1 MVAFYNAKDQ
11 AIYDAGD
18 KFVPRTEFLQ
28 DDFTPTE
35 GISYEGDGSPV
46 SYANS
51 GIMTQAPIPGPLKY
65 IPPNDGGGRDDD
77 DDDPKDPKNP
87 KGPTMS
93 PIDAAKQAGLFFL
106 NPLGYLASKAFG
118 AYRKHRQR
126 KKADNITEQ
135 ASGLTDRENITKIQD
150 YTGKK
155 LSNYR
160 MSRPASERN
169 FTGGG
174 PQANDP
180 IGGFEN
186 KSGMGRTG
194 YFFGGRVNYKQ
205 GGEIAGPGDTGGEG
219 GEDPQD
225 QSDSQFGG
233 GGDNNTPTINKFVG
247 SNVIESPF
255 GKLGNKDTEIGYR
268 GGVDLTKLGLKMGVD
283 GTLTNRNFLTNDD
296 IENEGTFYTGTD
308 NDIFN
313 TATNYDDSGI
323 RDTVL
328 SSNNPYG
335 DFGVTLDNNGNLVQG
350 NYENNYKGVDVNATT
365 NFDDLNNIS
374 LAKSLGDPNEPGF
387 SYGIGTNIDPLN
399 ISNSNIFAE
408 AKLKFGQGKKDG
420 GRIGFKNGG
429 LASIL

>member
-11 AIYDAGD
+11 AIYNAGD
-18 KFVPRTEFLQ
+18 KFISQSKYLQ
-28 DDFTPTE
+28 DDYTPTE

-51 GIMTQAPIPGPLKY
+51 MGGIMTQAPIIY
-65 IPPNDGGGRDDD
+65 PPINQGGGGGGGGDD
-77 DDDPKDPKNP
+77 DDDPKGPKGP

-118 AYRKHRQR
+118 AYRKHQQR

-194 YFFGGRVNYKQ
+194 YFFGGRVNYKV
-205 GGEIAGPGDTGGEG
+205 GGRTDAGANRSTASKAGVGQINEAGNKVDGGNYNNNNDG
-219 GEDPQD
+219 GSTKPTF
-225 QSDSQFGG
+225 FGKN
-233 GGDNNTPTINKFVG
+233 DNIITTTDFISKKPNLTINYTDPKNYASV
-247 SNVIESPF
+247 F
-255 GKLGNKDTEIGYR
+255 GKIGFDNILDNDDLTAAGNVTGEFGPIGYN
-268 GGVDLTKLGLKMGVD
+268 
-283 GTLTNRNFLTNDD
+283 TNFTDQG
-296 IENEGTFYTGTD
+296 ITGT
-308 NDIFN
+308 NLTAGNFN
-313 TATNYDDSGI
+313 ANISPDMQ
-323 RDTVL
+323 
-328 SSNNPYG
+328 
-335 DFGVTLDNNGNLVQG
+335 VQNIG
-350 NYENNYKGVDVNATT
+350 YN
-365 NFDDLNNIS
+365 NNIN
-374 LAKSLGDPNEPGF
+374 GIN
-387 SYGIGTNIDPLN
+387 YGVNTDFDNTMFTAGVN
-399 ISNSNIFAE
+399 
-408 AKLKFGQGKKDG
+408 
-420 GRIGFKNGG
+420 FKNGG

>member
-1 MVAFYNAKDQ
+1 MVAFYNAKDR

-18 KFVPRTEFLQ
+18 KFMSQSKYLQ
-28 DDFTPTE
+28 NDYTPTE

-51 GIMTQAPIPGPLKY
+51 GIMTQAPIPGPLNY
-65 IPPNDGGGRDDD
+65 IPPNDGGGGDGGGDDD
-77 DDDPKDPKNP
+77 DDGSNKTYD
-87 KGPTMS
+87 GPSIS

-118 AYRKHRQR
+118 AYRKHQQR

-194 YFFGGRVNYKQ
+194 YFFGGRVNYKV
-205 GGEIAGPGDTGGEG
+205 GGRTDAGANRSTASKAGVGQINEAGNKVDGGNYNDGGNDGGGIKPTFYGKDDNIITTDFISKNPNLTIDYTDPKNYASVFGKVGFKDLIDNDDIIADANVTGKAGPVNYDVSLNEKGLT
-219 GEDPQD
+219 
-225 QSDSQFGG
+225 
-233 GGDNNTPTINKFVG
+233 
-247 SNVIESPF
+247 
-255 GKLGNKDTEIGYR
+255 
-268 GGVDLTKLGLKMGVD
+268 GVDLTAG
-283 GTLTNRNFLTNDD
+283 N
-296 IENEGTFYTGTD
+296 
-308 NDIFN
+308 FN
-313 TATNYDDSGI
+313 T
-323 RDTVL
+323 
-328 SSNNPYG
+328 
-335 DFGVTLDNNGNLVQG
+335 NLNSDMQLQNIG
-350 NYENNYKGVDVNATT
+350 YTNNYKGIDYGVNTD
-365 NFDDLNNIS
+365 FDNTMFTAGVN
-374 LAKSLGDPNEPGF
+374 
-387 SYGIGTNIDPLN
+387 
-399 ISNSNIFAE
+399 
-408 AKLKFGQGKKDG
+408 
-420 GRIGFKNGG
+420 FKNGG

>member
-11 AIYDAGD
+11 AIYDRGD
-18 KFVPRTEFLQ
+18 KFMSQTEFLQ
-28 DDFTPTE
+28 DDYVPTE

-51 GIMTQAPIPGPLKY
+51 MGGIMTQAPIPGPLKY
-65 IPPNDGGGRDDD
+65 IPEGDGGGDDDD
-77 DDDPKDPKNP
+77 DDDPKDPR
-87 KGPTMS
+87 GPSVS
-93 PIDAAKQAGLFFL
+93 PFEAAKKAGLFFL

-118 AYRKHRQR
+118 AYRKHQQR

-186 KSGMGRTG
+186 NSGMGRTG
-194 YFFGGRVNYKQ
+194 YFFGGRVKYKA
-205 GGEIAGPGDTGGEG
+205 GGRTGYKDGYSVQDDIGDYAANVGKEAA
-219 GEDPQD
+219 P
-225 QSDSQFGG
+225 GG
-233 GGDNNTPTINKFVG
+233 GFVGDGGNGDSGTKPVFYDKNDNIITTDFISKNPNLTINYTDPRNYASLKSKIGFNNILDNDDITAEGNLKGGFDKYGYDV
-247 SNVIESPF
+247 PF
-255 GKLGNKDTEIGYR
+255 TEQGIK
-268 GGVDLTKLGLKMGVD
+268 GVDLTAGNFTAKLDPNLNLANLSYTNKYKGL
-283 GTLTNRNFLTNDD
+283 
-296 IENEGTFYTGTD
+296 
-308 NDIFN
+308 
-313 TATNYDDSGI
+313 
-323 RDTVL
+323 
-328 SSNNPYG
+328 
-335 DFGVTLDNNGNLVQG
+335 DFGVN
-350 NYENNYKGVDVNATT
+350 T
-365 NFDDLNNIS
+365 NFDNTMLT
-374 LAKSLGDPNEPGF
+374 
-387 SYGIGTNIDPLN
+387 IGT
-399 ISNSNIFAE
+399 
-408 AKLKFGQGKKDG
+408 KFGQAKKNG